1 MKAQDPLRS
10 LLSGGD
16 RRSLAQS
23 ARALK
28 LVRADPDLVAQVG
41 RLAVDREW
49 LVSMRAMDLL
59 EKLAHERPEW
69 IEPHK
74 HLFIGP
80 LADSIQWEIRLQVV
94 RALPLLSWSPADK
107 KRVLEILLRD
117 AEHPQKFVRAW
128 AVDSLAS
135 FAAKDSTLL
144 PPLHRCLRKL
154 ERSGSKALM
163 SRARQIVA
171 RMAADKRSGTRDTQ

>member
-1 MKAQDPLRS
+1 MKAKGSLRP

-16 RRSLAQS
+16 RRSIAQS
-23 ARALK
+23 AQALK
-28 LVRADPDLVAQVG
+28 LVRAHPDLVAQVA
-41 RLAVDREW
+41 RLAVDRDW

-59 EKLAHERPEW
+59 EKLVHDRPEW
-69 IEPHK
+69 IDPYK
-74 HLFIGP
+74 HLFIGT
-80 LADSIQWEIRLQVV
+80 LADSTRWEIRLQVV

-117 AEHPQKFVRAW
+117 AEHPQKFVQAW

-135 FAAKDSTLL
+135 FAEKDSTLL

-163 SRARQIVA
+163 NRARQIVA
-171 RMAADKRSGTRDTQ
+171 RMAAEKRSGTRDP

>member
-1 MKAQDPLRS
+1 MKVQDSLRP

-16 RRSLAQS
+16 RRSIAQC

-28 LVRADPDLVAQVG
+28 LVRADPNLVAQLA
-41 RLAVDREW
+41 RLAVDRDW

-80 LADSIQWEIRLQVV
+80 LADSTQWEIRLQVV
-94 RALPLLSWSPADK
+94 RALPLLSWAPTER

-135 FAAKDSTLL
+135 LAEEDNTLL

-154 ERSGSKALM
+154 ERSGSKALR

-171 RMAADKRSGTRDTQ
+171 RMAADKRSGTRDPK